1 LLPCPGGENG
11 PVVGEIPEEVLCGA
25 MGLDEGFGEGVA
37 VGGGGEGAVCWLAGG
52 GGGGGDPFS

>member
-1 LLPCPGGENG
+1 MLPCAGGENG

-25 MGLDEGFGEGVA
+25 MGLGEGVA